1 MISVARVALIKAR
14 PRAGFFDARAFFS
27 ISAEI
32 ERGSSVGARRWARL
46 RDPRYTFFFYSISF
60 LPEGYGCVYMG
71 ATKRE
76 FKLDFLMMLVGV
88 VGMEIYR
95 IYRRLLN
102 LQIITGDKN
111 GRVVEGIIWN
121 MIFVVLLKFCG
132 IWEIL

>member
-1 MISVARVALIKAR
+1 M
-14 PRAGFFDARAFFS
+14 
-27 ISAEI
+27 
-32 ERGSSVGARRWARL
+32 
-46 RDPRYTFFFYSISF
+46 
-60 LPEGYGCVYMG
+60 YMG

-111 GRVVEGIIWN
+111 GRVVEGII
-121 MIFVVLLKFCG
+121 
-132 IWEIL
+132 